1 MSLKLFIIIN
11 IIETTKRYVSLFVL
25 FAVTSNQAVII
36 VLCQKG
42 ENII

>member
-25 FAVTSNQAVII
+25 FGVTSNQAVII